1 MWRGVE
7 PMKSDEERL
16 AGAGRD
22 VASSG
27 QFAPFGEPQ
36 PRPLHIIARLRNYFL
51 TGLIIAGP
59 LAVTLYI
66 VWSFVNLI
74 DSWVKP
80 VMPDVYAW
88 LRAIVPSQ
96 YWPIGVSVPGVGL
109 VFAVAGLTVI
119 GALAANL
126 LGRTMLSYAEFF
138 LGGLPIVRSV
148 YKPVKQIFE
157 TVFKQG
163 NSNFRRAGLIEFP
176 RKGVYSL
183 VFVSSDTHG
192 EIPVKLPP
200 GEEFVTVFMPS
211 CPPTSG
217 FLMFVRRSELI
228 VLEMSVEAAAKM
240 VLSAGIVT
248 PEFHYDGQQLTPLA
262 PVQLQ

>member
-1 MWRGVE
+1 
-7 PMKSDEERL
+7 MKLDEHQQQPD
-16 AGAGRD
+16 GA
-22 VASSG
+22 SG
-27 QFAPFGEPQ
+27 EQQSGGKRAQFGADE
-36 PRPLHIIARLRNYFL
+36 PRPIQLIARLRNYFL

-59 LAVTLYI
+59 LAVTLSI
-66 VWSFVNLI
+66 VWWFINLV

-80 VMPDVYAW
+80 VVPDFYAW
-88 LRAIVPSQ
+88 LRAIVPSS
-96 YWPIGVSVPGVGL
+96 YWPTSISLPGVGL
-109 VFAVAGLTVI
+109 LTAVVGLTVI

-126 LGRTMLSYAEFF
+126 LGRTLLSYAEFF
-138 LGGLPIVRSV
+138 VGGIPVLRTV

-157 TVFKQG
+157 TVLSKG

-176 RKGVYSL
+176 RQGVYSL
-183 VFVSSDTHG
+183 VFISSDTRG
-192 EIPVKLPP
+192 EIPNKLPP

-240 VLSAGIVT
+240 VLSAGIVA
-248 PEFHYDGQQLTPLA
+248 PEYHYDGGVLTPSGS
-262 PVQLQ
+262 

>member
-1 MWRGVE
+1 M
-7 PMKSDEERL
+7 M
-16 AGAGRD
+16 
-22 VASSG
+22 
-27 QFAPFGEPQ
+27 
-36 PRPLHIIARLRNYFL
+36 ARLRNYFL

-59 LAVTLYI
+59 LAVTLSI
-66 VWSFVNLI
+66 VWWFVNLV

-80 VMPDVYAW
+80 VMPDFYAW

-96 YWPIGVSVPGVGL
+96 YWPTGVSVPGVGL
-109 VFAVAGLTVI
+109 VFAVAGLTLI

-126 LGRTMLSYAEFF
+126 LGRTMLSYTEFA

-148 YKPVKQIFE
+148 YKPIKQIFE

-163 NSNFRRAGLIEFP
+163 NSNFRQAGLIEFP
-176 RKGVYSL
+176 RKGVYAL
-183 VFVSSDTHG
+183 VFVASDTQG
-192 EIPVKLPP
+192 EIPTRLPP

-217 FLMFVRRSELI
+217 FMMFVRRSELI
-228 VLEMSVEAAAKM
+228 MLEMTVEQAAKM

-248 PEFHYDGQQLTPLA
+248 PEFQFEGGELTQIA
-262 PVQLQ
+262 PASGS

>member
-1 MWRGVE
+1 MARGG
-7 PMKSDEERL
+7 PPD
-16 AGAGRD
+16 AQIADFGAN
-22 VASSG
+22 
-27 QFAPFGEPQ
+27 E
-36 PRPLHIIARLRNYFL
+36 PRPLRIVARLRNYFL

-59 LAVTLYI
+59 LTVTLSI
-66 VWSFVNLI
+66 VWWFVNLV

-80 VMPDVYAW
+80 VMPDLYAW
-88 LRAIVPSQ
+88 LRAIIPSS
-96 YWPIGVSVPGVGL
+96 YWPTSVSVPGVGL
-109 VFAVAGLTVI
+109 VFAIAGLTLI

-126 LGRTMLSYAEFF
+126 LGRTALSYAEFA
-138 LGGLPIVRSV
+138 LGGLPVVRSV

-163 NSNFRRAGLIEFP
+163 NSNFRKAGLIEFP
-176 RKGVYSL
+176 RKGAYAL
-183 VFVSSDTHG
+183 VFVAGDTHG
-192 EIPVKLPP
+192 EIPVRLPP

-228 VLEMSVEAAAKM
+228 VLDMTVEAAAKM

-248 PEFHYDGQQLTPLA
+248 PEFHYEDGRLTALA
-262 PVQLQ
+262 PPQPLTSS

>member
-1 MWRGVE
+1 
-7 PMKSDEERL
+7 MKSDDER
-16 AGAGRD
+16 
-22 VASSG
+22 SSRTV
-27 QFAPFGEPQ
+27 APFGSDA
-36 PRPLHIIARLRNYFL
+36 PRRLHIIARLRNYFL

-59 LAVTLYI
+59 VAVTLWL
-66 VWSFVNLI
+66 VWWFVNQV

-80 VMPDVYAW
+80 VMPDFYAW
-88 LRAIVPSQ
+88 LRAIIPSS
-96 YWPIGVSVPGVGL
+96 YWPNGVSVPGIGLLFAVVGL
-109 VFAVAGLTVI
+109 TII

-126 LGRTMLSYAEFF
+126 LGRSMLSFAEFF
-138 LGGLPIVRSV
+138 VGGLPFVRSV

-157 TVFKQG
+157 TVLSQG

-176 RKGVYSL
+176 RKGAYAL
-183 VFVSSDTHG
+183 VFVSSDTKG
-192 EIPVKLPP
+192 EIPTKLPP

-228 VLEMSVEAAAKM
+228 VLDMTVEAAAKM

-248 PEFHYDGQQLTPLA
+248 PEWQFDGAALTPA
-262 PVQLQ
+262 IPAQLR

>member
-1 MWRGVE
+1 MT
-7 PMKSDEERL
+7 PDEKQPEKP
-16 AGAGRD
+16 AA
-22 VASSG
+22 
-27 QFAPFGEPQ
+27 FGIAEPQ
-36 PRPLHIIARLRNYFL
+36 SRHVVARLRNYFL

-59 LAVTLYI
+59 LAVTLWI
-66 VWSFVNLI
+66 VWSLVNWI

-80 VMPDVYAW
+80 VMPDFYAW
-88 LRAIVPSQ
+88 LRAIIPSQ
-96 YWPIGVSVPGVGL
+96 AWPAGVSVPGVGL
-109 VFAVAGLTVI
+109 VFAIAGLTLI

-126 LGRTMLSYAEFF
+126 LGRTMLSYAEFA
-138 LGGLPIVRSV
+138 LSGLPVVRSV

-163 NSNFRRAGLIEFP
+163 NSNFRKAGLIEFP
-176 RKGVYSL
+176 RKGIYSL
-183 VFVSSDTHG
+183 VFVASETHG
-192 EIPVKLPP
+192 EIPTRLPP

-228 VLEMSVEAAAKM
+228 VLDMTVEAAAKM

-248 PEFHYDGQQLTPLA
+248 PEFQLDDGELTQLA
-262 PVQLQ
+262 PARTQSHV